1 MARALTLSKAA
12 HLVGIPRGALQRMI
26 REGSLA
32 SFDGLIDTDELRR
45 VFPTARLED
54 SGMLERVAR
63 IQDESFGRRM
73 RERALPPAEIL
84 AQRLFVQSQEL
95 AELRRHLQAYHQLVA
110 TAISKLDQDAST
122 DDTASRL
129 QQMLESGLADVL
141 ASEPANPLDA
151 MTDML
156 NVVCANVV
164 VRPSGHD
171 FLVEGNDSI
180 LQAALKAGLGFN
192 YGCGGGNCGLC
203 KARVVSGEV
212 REVMHADYRLSA
224 LEQQQGWVL
233 LCSHTALSDL
243 VIETLEASGPAD
255 IPEQQLVAKVRSL
268 QPLGD
273 DTLLLHL
280 QTPRSTRLRFLAGQG
295 VTLGVAHEG
304 TDLQSTHPVASCPC
318 DDRNLLFHLPRDPL
332 DPLAR
337 LAFDGGLKPQ
347 DSVNVRGPVGEFVL
361 GTHVEQPI
369 VFLACDTGFAP
380 IKSLI
385 EHVIAAES
393 IESFELHWLATRSDG
408 HYQANLCASW
418 VDAFDNFG
426 FHALSDPD
434 PAAGGALLTRQAC
447 ERAHRSDTAFLLC
460 GPGEFVEACRA
471 ELGRN
476 GIEENRILRNV
487 L

>member
-12 HLVGIPRGALQRMI
+12 HLVGIPRGVLQRMI

-45 VFPTARLED
+45 VFPQARIED

-63 IQDESFGRRM
+63 IQEESFGLRM

-84 AQRLFVQSQEL
+84 AQRLFAQSQEL
-95 AELRRHLQAYHQLVA
+95 AELRRHLQAYHQLVSS
-110 TAISKLDQDAST
+110 AISSIDPDAPT
-122 DDTASRL
+122 NETAATLR
-129 QQMLESGLADVL
+129 QMLESGLADVL
-141 ASEPANPLDA
+141 ASEPTDPLDA

-212 REVMHADYRLSA
+212 REVMHSDYRLSP

-255 IPEQQLVAKVRSL
+255 IPEQQLVAKVKSL

-295 VTLGVAHEG
+295 VTLGVAHDG
-304 TDLQSTHPVASCPC
+304 TDLQSSHPVASCPC

-337 LAFDGGLKPQ
+337 LAFDGQLKAQ
-347 DSVNVRGPVGEFVL
+347 DSVNVRGPIGEFVL
-361 GTHVEQPI
+361 GTNVEQPV

-380 IKSLI
+380 VKSLI

-393 IESFELHWLATRSDG
+393 VESFELHWLATRSDG

-426 FHALSDPD
+426 FHVLTDPE
-434 PAAGGALLTRQAC
+434 PAAGGTLLARQAY
-447 ERAHRSDTAFLLC
+447 ERAHRADTAFFIS
-460 GPGEFVEACRA
+460 GPGDFVDACRA
-471 ELGRN
+471 ELGRH
-476 GIEENRILRNV
+476 GVDESRILRNA